1 MSYASFRQFIEALDT
16 AGELTRVSV
25 PVETDLLVSE
35 WANREMKSPGG
46 GKALLFENPTVDG
59 KPSKFPVAINTMGS
73 RRRMALALQINS
85 VEDLAQEIQL
95 ILKAKPPTDLREGWS
110 LLKQGLNLLHAR
122 PKHSKEGACQEVV
135 HLLEEI
141 PRTKTQGPKANAL
154 SLADLP
160 ILKCWPKDG
169 GRFITLPNVHTR
181 DPETG
186 ARNVGMYR
194 MQIFDERTTAMHWQ
208 VHKVGARHGKSYY
221 ERNERMPVAVTLGG
235 DPAYTFAATAPL
247 PDGLD
252 EILFA
257 GFIRKKSVD
266 LVPCKT
272 VDLEVPSDV
281 DFVLEGYVQPGETRP
296 EGPFGDHTGFYTAI
310 EDYPVFHLT
319 AITHRRDAI
328 YPTTIV
334 GIPPMEDF
342 YMGDASVRIFL
353 PVFKMNFPELVDMT
367 LPPEGV
373 FHNLVFVSIRKQ
385 YPYQAFKVM
394 HGLWGMGQMMFSKY
408 IVVVDEDCDVHN
420 TSEVLF
426 RLCANTDP
434 ERDSTIIRNPS
445 DSLDHA
451 PTSQNIGS
459 HMGFDATRKLPGEN
473 YHRTWP
479 ELLKMTDEAQAL
491 VDALQ
496 KKASVG
502 RDSVEPALSEVERV
516 EPRQIHMRRLDRVSP
531 YQETC
536 LLRLSKVSATDAV
549 FHESAMR
556 DPAQVVDLMR
566 RIRALVETGRVGPPA
581 VRKSAARPWPVTHR
595 FRLVD

>member
-1 MSYASFRQFIEALDT
+1 MAYRSFRHFLERLER
-16 AGELTRVSV
+16 AGELTRVAD
-25 PVETDLLVSE
+25 PVDTDLLITE
-35 WANREMKSPGG
+35 WADREMKSPGG
-46 GKALLFENPTVDG
+46 GKALLFEQPVVDG
-59 KPSKFPVAINTMGS
+59 KISKFPVAINTMGS
-73 RRRMALALQINS
+73 GRRIAMALGRESID
-85 VEDLAQEIQL
+85 EIAQEIQL
-95 ILKAKPPTDLREGWS
+95 ILKAKPPTDLREGFA
-110 LLKQGLNLLHAR
+110 LLKQGIHLLHAR
-122 PKHSKEGACQEVV
+122 PKQVRDAPCQEIV
-135 HLLEEI
+135 HNIESDTG
-141 PRTKTQGPKANAL
+141 RADDF
-154 SLADLP
+154 SLRDLP

-186 ARNVGMYR
+186 ARNVGVYR

-208 VHKVGARHGKSYY
+208 VHKVGARHGKRYY

-235 DPAYTFAATAPL
+235 DPALSFSATAPL

-257 GFIRKKSVD
+257 GFLRRKSIEMVK
-266 LVPCKT
+266 CKT
-272 VDLEVPSDV
+272 IELEVPADV
-281 DFVLEGYVQPGETRP
+281 DFVLEGYVQPGEMRP
-296 EGPFGDHTGFYTAI
+296 EGPFGDHTGYYTAV

-319 AITHRRDAI
+319 GITHRPDAV

-342 YMGDASVRIFL
+342 YIGDAVVRIFL

-367 LPPEGV
+367 LPAEGV

-434 ERDSTIIRNPS
+434 ARDTTVIKNPS

-451 PTSQNIGS
+451 PSEQNIGS

-473 YHRTWP
+473 YHRQWP
-479 ELLKMTDEAQAL
+479 ELLRMTDEAKRL

-496 KKASVG
+496 KKT
-502 RDSVEPALSEVERV
+502 R
-516 EPRQIHMRRLDRVSP
+516 
-531 YQETC
+531 
-536 LLRLSKVSATDAV
+536 
-549 FHESAMR
+549 
-556 DPAQVVDLMR
+556 
-566 RIRALVETGRVGPPA
+566 
-581 VRKSAARPWPVTHR
+581 
-595 FRLVD
+595 

>member
-1 MSYASFRQFIEALDT
+1 MAYRSFRHFLETLEQ
-16 AGELTRVSV
+16 AGELTRVADSV
-25 PVETDLLVSE
+25 DTNLLIAE
-35 WANREMKSPGG
+35 WADREMKSPGG
-46 GKALLFENPTVDG
+46 GKALLFEQPVVDG
-59 KPSKFPVAINTMGS
+59 KISKFPVAINTMGS
-73 RRRMALALQINS
+73 RKRIAIALGRESID
-85 VEDLAQEIQL
+85 EIAQEIQL

-110 LLKQGLNLLHAR
+110 LLKQGIHLLHAR
-122 PKHSKEGACQEVV
+122 PKNVREAACQEVV
-135 HLLEEI
+135 HNIESG
-141 PRTKTQGPKANAL
+141 TGPADDF
-154 SLADLP
+154 SLRDLP
-160 ILKCWPKDG
+160 ILKCWPNDG
-169 GRFITLPNVHTR
+169 GRFITLANVHTR

-186 ARNVGMYR
+186 ARNVGVYR

-208 VHKVGARHGKSYY
+208 VHKVGARHGKRYY

-235 DPAYTFAATAPL
+235 DPALSFAATAPL

-257 GFIRKKSVD
+257 GFLRRKSIEMVQ
-266 LVPCKT
+266 CKT
-272 VDLEVPSDV
+272 IDLEVPADV
-281 DFVLEGYVQPGETRP
+281 DFVLEGYVQPGEMRP
-296 EGPFGDHTGFYTAI
+296 EGPFGDHTGYYTAV

-319 AITHRRDAI
+319 TITHRRDPV

-342 YMGDASVRIFL
+342 YIGDAVVRIFL

-367 LPPEGV
+367 LPAEGV

-434 ERDSTIIRNPS
+434 ARDTTVIKNPS

-451 PTSQNIGS
+451 PTEQNIGS

-473 YHRTWP
+473 YHRQWP
-479 ELLKMTDEAQAL
+479 ELLRMTDEAKAL
-491 VDALQ
+491 VSALQ
-496 KKASVG
+496 KKT
-502 RDSVEPALSEVERV
+502 R
-516 EPRQIHMRRLDRVSP
+516 
-531 YQETC
+531 
-536 LLRLSKVSATDAV
+536 
-549 FHESAMR
+549 
-556 DPAQVVDLMR
+556 
-566 RIRALVETGRVGPPA
+566 
-581 VRKSAARPWPVTHR
+581 
-595 FRLVD
+595 

>member
-1 MSYASFRQFIEALDT
+1 MAFRSFQDFVEQLDR
-16 AGELTRVSV
+16 AGELRRITEEVDT
-25 PVETDLLVSE
+25 ELVIAE

-46 GKALLFENPTVDG
+46 GKGLLFENPIING
-59 KPSKFPVAINTMGS
+59 KTSAFPVAINTMGS
-73 RRRMALALQINS
+73 RKRIAMALGVNEVA
-85 VEDLAQEIQL
+85 DLAQEIQL
-95 ILKAKPPTDLREGWS
+95 ILKAKPPTDLREGFA
-110 LLKQGLNLLHAR
+110 LLKQGIHLLHAR
-122 PKHSKEGACQEVV
+122 PKRVKEAACQEVV
-135 HLLEEI
+135 QILDSDQTSNNPSLA
-141 PRTKTQGPKANAL
+141 RTKPQI
-154 SLADLP
+154 SLLDLP

-169 GRFITLPNVHTR
+169 GRFITFPNVHTC
-181 DPETG
+181 DPESG

-208 VHKVGARHGKSYY
+208 VHKVGARHGKVYY
-221 ERNERMPVAVTLGG
+221 QQGERMPVAVTLGG
-235 DPAYTFAATAPL
+235 DPALTFAATAPL

-257 GFIRKKSVD
+257 GFLRKKSVE
-266 LVPCKT
+266 LVKCKT
-272 VDLEVPSDV
+272 IAVEVPADA
-281 DFVLEGYVQPGETRP
+281 DFVLEGFVQPGEMRP
-296 EGPFGDHTGFYTAI
+296 EGPFGDHTGFYTAV

-319 AITHRRDAI
+319 AITHRKDGI

-334 GIPPMEDF
+334 GPPPMEDF
-342 YMGDASVRIFL
+342 YMGDATVRIFL

-434 ERDSTIIRNPS
+434 ARDTTVIKNPS

-451 PTSQNIGS
+451 PSEQNIGS

-473 YHRTWP
+473 YHRPWP
-479 ELLKMTDEAQAL
+479 ELLKMTDEARAL

-496 KKASVG
+496 
-502 RDSVEPALSEVERV
+502 
-516 EPRQIHMRRLDRVSP
+516 
-531 YQETC
+531 
-536 LLRLSKVSATDAV
+536 
-549 FHESAMR
+549 
-556 DPAQVVDLMR
+556 AQ
-566 RIRALVETGRVGPPA
+566 
-581 VRKSAARPWPVTHR
+581 SQ
-595 FRLVD
+595 